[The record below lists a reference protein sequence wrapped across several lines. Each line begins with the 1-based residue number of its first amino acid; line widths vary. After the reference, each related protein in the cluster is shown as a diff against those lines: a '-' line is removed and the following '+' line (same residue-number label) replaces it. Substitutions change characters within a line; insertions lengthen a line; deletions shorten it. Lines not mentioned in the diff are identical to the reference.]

1 MARRVDPT
9 GRAAAAEGG
18 RTALAPSLRSGDRAN
33 PPPEPQRIRGLDGHP
48 LGEGEHRQVAVVRDG
63 QRLVGAEER
72 ADQEKL
78 KSERDQIDMYRM
90 AISGKL
96 LDMLD
101 EPEPEAA

>member
-1 MARRVDPT
+1 MDDEPGVLS
-9 GRAAAAEGG
+9 GQAAGQLK
-18 RTALAPSLRSGDRAN
+18 ALAERAMNLLNDRDAVNADLAEVFKESKEAGFAAPILRK
-33 PPPEPQRIRGLDGHP
+33 
-48 LGEGEHRQVAVVRDG
+48 AVR
-63 QRLVGAEER
+63 EER